1 MAHTHT
7 VSECF
12 ARPSGWAA
20 RANRWPSHGCRVALL
35 AAWIG
40 ALFLWA
46 APNVR
51 AQGVWEYD
59 PYRVTTWVS
68 IDPSI
73 PISDQV
79 RQELYREIDQQVD
92 LVFGPTWIQQSTEA
106 PGLLR
111 VRMQRNLE
119 SIQYD
124 DLMAG
129 EMVIVVRKDHPEAKT
144 IRTLDA
150 VLEKIDQVAMV
161 DSVQQQVL
169 GELKRFEGVETWNK
183 LAAKLAGKAK
193 TLEELLQG
201 VADGTHAAAMIPQ
214 VDAEGLKEYARPVFV
229 RLPWQ
234 VDSLVRSMDKILM
247 VVVQRKADLLE
258 CQIREFDCPMRR
270 FGPRIMLECS
280 HWESLPR
287 LIGYGA
293 SEAFCPVARIEQ
305 SDAKSVEMRVRAAG
319 LIVAEEHPAKIYLGD
334 VLVPLLRRN
343 DRFGTPTLLQEVPWT
358 YIAVTEGDAIRQ
370 RGAIF
375 SGIRGALQGRQ
386 NKRTQ
391 RVALRVK
398 PTHDRTQLELKLRG
412 ETQSPAVGLAVYQRS
427 PGDTNLDMQGRSDWR
442 GIFTIDPREP
452 GVAIYDAKKPE
463 GPAADGASAVVAQP
477 PSPSEPPAA
486 ATEGAPASP
495 PAEPSSSAPAPAPA
509 PPAAAGDAAAAPP
522 ATAPPPAAAAAPV
535 PPAAVPKEKVQLR
548 APLFL
553 YYVRNGDTVLARLPI
568 LVGLNEKEIA
578 ELPDDSRR
586 LEAESF
592 LRGLQGEIVDAVAR
606 RQMLAMRI
614 QARVKE
620 GKGEDARKLLDELK
634 RVATYDRLAKTLESV
649 QRKVLATDRPPIPFA
664 TQKRIDT
671 MFDTTRQMMQKYLPD
686 ALILQMESL
695 VEGAPA
701 ASAGT

>member
-1 MAHTHT
+1 MAHPHT
-7 VSECF
+7 VSEYC
-12 ARPSGWAA
+12 ARPSCRPAPW
-20 RANRWPSHGCRVALL
+20 SRVALL
-35 AAWIG
+35 AASIE
-40 ALFLWA
+40 LLILWM
-46 APNVR
+46 APCVR

-68 IDPSI
+68 VDPSI
-73 PISDQV
+73 PMSDQV
-79 RQELYREIDQQVD
+79 RAELYREIDQQMD

-119 SIQYD
+119 SISYD

-129 EMVIVVRKDHPEAKT
+129 EMVIVVRKDHPDAKT

-169 GELKRFEGVETWNK
+169 GELKRFEEVETWKK
-183 LAAKLAGKAK
+183 LGAKLTGKAK

-234 VDSLVRSMDKILM
+234 VDSLVRSMDKIMM

-270 FGPRIMLECS
+270 FGPRITLECN

-287 LIGYGA
+287 LIGYGT

-334 VLVPLLRRN
+334 VLIPLLRRN

-398 PTHDRTQLELKLRG
+398 PTHDRTLLELKLRG
-412 ETQSPAVGLAVYQRS
+412 ESQSPAVGLAVYQRS

-463 GPAADGASAVVAQP
+463 GAAVDGASSAAATQ
-477 PSPSEPPAA
+477 PAA
-486 ATEGAPASP
+486 AGDPGAPASEGAPASP
-495 PAEPSSSAPAPAPA
+495 TAPPSSPASAEAPS
-509 PPAAAGDAAAAPP
+509 PPAAAGDTAAAGDPAAGPP
-522 ATAPPPAAAAAPV
+522 ASATPPAAAAAPV

-568 LVGLNEKEIA
+568 LVGLNEKEVA

>member
-7 VSECF
+7 VGECS
-12 ARPSGWAA
+12 ARRSKWPDQ
-20 RANRWPSHGCRVALL
+20 ANRWPSHGSRAALL
-35 AAWIG
+35 VAAIG
-40 ALFLWA
+40 ALFLWV
-46 APNVR
+46 APKVR

-111 VRMQRNLE
+111 VRMQRSLE

-169 GELKRFEGVETWNK
+169 SELKRFEGVETWKK

-201 VADGTHAAAMIPQ
+201 VADGTHNAAMIPQ

-247 VVVQRKADLLE
+247 VVVQKKADLLE
-258 CQIREFDCPMRR
+258 CQIREFDCPMRK
-270 FGPRIMLECS
+270 FGPRITLECS
-280 HWESLPR
+280 HWENLPR

-319 LIVAEEHPAKIYLGD
+319 LIIAEEHPAKIYLGD
-334 VLVPLLRRN
+334 VLIPLLRRN

-412 ETQSPAVGLAVYQRS
+412 ESQSPAMGLAVYQRS

-452 GVAIYDAKKPE
+452 GVALYDAKKPE
-463 GPAADGASAVVAQP
+463 GTVADGASAAAAQP
-477 PSPSEPPAA
+477 AAPSDQPASSV
-486 ATEGAPASP
+486 EGAPASP
-495 PAEPSSSAPAPAPA
+495 PAPASPAAPAEAPSA
-509 PPAAAGDAAAAPP
+509 PAAAGETAAAASSSTTPP
-522 ATAPPPAAAAAPV
+522 AAAAPV
-535 PPAAVPKEKVQLR
+535 PSAAVAKEKVQLR

-553 YYVRNGDTVLARLPI
+553 YYVRNGETVLARLPI
-568 LVGLNEKEIA
+568 LVGLNEKEVA

-695 VEGAPA
+695 VEGVSA

>member
-1 MAHTHT
+1 MLG
-7 VSECF
+7 S
-12 ARPSGWAA
+12 
-20 RANRWPSHGCRVALL
+20 RVMLL
-35 AAWIG
+35 VASIG
-40 ALFLWA
+40 ALVFWA
-46 APNVR
+46 GANVW

-68 IDPSI
+68 IDPAI
-73 PISDQV
+73 PVSDQV
-79 RQELYREIDQQVD
+79 RQELYRTIDQQMD
-92 LVFGPTWIQQSTEA
+92 LVFGPTWNQQSTEA

-111 VRMQRNLE
+111 VRMQRDLE
-119 SIQYD
+119 SINYD

-169 GELKRFEGVETWNK
+169 GELKRFEEEATWK
-183 LAAKLAGKAK
+183 LLAGKLAGKAK
-193 TLEELLQG
+193 TLEELLKG

-214 VDAEGLKEYARPVFV
+214 VDAEGLKEFARPVFV

-234 VDSLVRSMDKILM
+234 VDSLVRSMDKIMM

-258 CQIREFDCPMRR
+258 CQIREFDCPMRK
-270 FGPRIMLECS
+270 FGPRITLECS

-293 SEAFCPVARIEQ
+293 GEAFCPVTRIEQ
-305 SDAKSVEMRVRAAG
+305 SDAKSVQMRVRAAG

-334 VLVPLLRRN
+334 VLIPMLRRN
-343 DRFGTPTLLQEVPWT
+343 DRFGTPTLLQEIPWT
-358 YIAVTEGDAIRQ
+358 YIAVTQGDAIRQ
-370 RGAIF
+370 SGAIF

-391 RVALRVK
+391 RVALRVR

-412 ETQSPAVGLAVYQRS
+412 ESQSPAVGLAVYQRS

-452 GVAIYDAKKPE
+452 GVALYDAKKPE
-463 GPAADGASAVVAQP
+463 ATTADGASVAAVQP
-477 PSPSEPPAA
+477 VSAPDQPAPA
-486 ATEGAPASP
+486 GEGATASP
-495 PAEPSSSAPAPAPA
+495 PGQPSSQSPAEAPSAPPV
-509 PPAAAGDAAAAPP
+509 AGDAAAAPAAS
-522 ATAPPPAAAAAPV
+522 ATPPAAAAAPV

-553 YYVRNGDTVLARLPI
+553 YYVRNGETVLARLPI
-568 LVGLNEKEIA
+568 LVGLNEKEVA

-620 GKGEDARKLLDELK
+620 GKGEEARKLLDELK